1 MLLVL
6 IMAVVLLPLANQVF
20 VLQKLKLNC
29 AK

>member
-20 VLQKLKLNC
+20 VLQKLK
-29 AK
+29 